1 MKKARSLLRSERF
14 HRCPTAA
21 IQLTPSLV
29 YPLTPPPGLPV
40 LGVAGLSHPQQL
52 LQTLRTTMGLDRSE
66 RRAAVKG
73 GINNED
79 CRKNRAQQ
87 KVELRKAKRDEGLQ
101 KRRNLNLV
109 VIDPAL
115 EPDVEPEGSDAST
128 PTGAPQQSF
137 EELVQTAQRFIA
149 SNGAPEEF
157 DAAFAAT
164 RALRKQLSLA
174 KNPPIDEVIAAGRR
188 GPRPTLAHSPFHPR
202 PQSRRAPSPAPRAIT
217 LTVAVAVAA
226 TVVR

>member
-1 MKKARSLLRSERF
+1 
-14 HRCPTAA
+14 
-21 IQLTPSLV
+21 
-29 YPLTPPPGLPV
+29 
-40 LGVAGLSHPQQL
+40 
-52 LQTLRTTMGLDRSE
+52 MGMDRSE

-73 GINNED
+73 GIDKED

-109 VIDPAL
+109 VVDPSL
-115 EPDVEPEGSDAST
+115 EPDVEPESADAST

-137 EELVQTAQRFIA
+137 EELVQTTLRFIA

-174 KNPPIDEVIAAGRR
+174 KNPPIDEVGIAASCRA
-188 GPRPTLAHSPFHPR
+188 RPLNCTPSLASASSLMLPPSTGHRCRSRARVRDNAR
-202 PQSRRAPSPAPRAIT
+202 PP
-217 LTVAVAVAA
+217 
-226 TVVR
+226 